1 MTRILPLPPWR
12 GCPLAAPGLLAA
24 FAPAAAQIQPAV
36 PAVPVEFPAPLW
48 LALLVTAAA
57 GAVGAFAADLVTD
70 GGRIEQWRRD
80 EAGWSLGFVG
90 KMIVGLVAAVV
101 FLTLNPPGN
110 AWVALVG
117 TALAAG
123 VGGEAILL
131 AIVASR
137 RAQAAETDASH
148 KRVELRQTL
157 DSWAENI
164 RTFESVALAAVT
176 ARAGTPVVAKT
187 ISGAAGLDHDD
198 PPDRGSPLAVI
209 SAYADHAVAEV
220 RRRTPAGHA
229 LDSITPPGDG

>member
-1 MTRILPLPPWR
+1 MPRILPLPPWLR
-12 GCPLAAPGLLAA
+12 PLLAAPGLLAA
-24 FAPAAAQIQPAV
+24 YAPLAAQLQPAV
-36 PAVPVEFPAPLW
+36 PAVPAEFPAPLW
-48 LALLVTAAA
+48 LALLVAGVS

-90 KMIVGLVAAVV
+90 KMIVGLVAAIV

-110 AWVALVG
+110 AWMALVG

-123 VGGEAILL
+123 LGGEAILL

-137 RAQAAETDASH
+137 RAQAAESEASH
-148 KRVELRQTL
+148 QRGAVLETL

-164 RTFESVALAAVT
+164 RTFESVALAAAT
-176 ARAGTPVVAKT
+176 ARTGAPASGKMIA
-187 ISGAAGLDHDD
+187 GAAASDQDD
-198 PPDRGSPLAVI
+198 PADRTSALAVI

-220 RRRTPAGHA
+220 RRRTPARPGEA
-229 LDSITPPGDG
+229 STIPPGDG